1 MAVRVEVTYDM
12 SRVLGVARLELDAAT
27 VGEAVAAT
35 RERFGDATAEFDRL
49 AARAAIAVNGVLARH
64 LARLETPLGDGDR
77 VTFVKAAAG
86 G

>member
-1 MAVRVEVTYDM
+1 MPIRVEVTYDM
-12 SRVLGVARLELDAAT
+12 SKVLGATRLEVEAST

-35 RERFGDATAEFDRL
+35 RARFGDAATEFDRL
-49 AARAAIAVNGVLARH
+49 TARAAIAVNGVLARH
-64 LARLETPLGDGDR
+64 LSRLDTPLTAGDR